1 MKSQLSLNELAQKL
15 TDQKSLKKDYVVE
28 SNNLRFY
35 SNGSNQL
42 HLNGKNKMGEEIDQ
56 VYDVNDVALNQ
67 ITTKVGI
74 SKKYADKM
82 LDGHKSLFNDNV
94 NYWFENT
101 PKPQMIRTL
110 DNQVRAVLSDKY
122 KRVDNDMIAEQVLPI
137 LLDKEYD
144 IKSCAITDTKMYI
157 KASLPSL
164 QREVNKGD
172 VVESGV
178 IISNSEVGHGAVNV
192 SPFIHRL
199 VCMNGMVV
207 NTSKLNSRH
216 LTSSQSTIDGVWS
229 ILSDEAKEL
238 DSQALLAKVR
248 DVVASTSDE
257 MRFEEQV
264 QMMSNASQIKI
275 KRPKKV
281 IELLEN
287 KFDLTKNEG
296 ESILENLINRDD
308 KQPMSNLW
316 SVVNSITAL
325 GNTMDDYD
333 RGTKMQEIGGRLL
346 TMPELVAA

>member
-1 MKSQLSLNELAQKL
+1 
-15 TDQKSLKKDYVVE
+15 
-28 SNNLRFY
+28 
-35 SNGSNQL
+35 
-42 HLNGKNKMGEEIDQ
+42 
-56 VYDVNDVALNQ
+56 
-67 ITTKVGI
+67 
-74 SKKYADKM
+74 
-82 LDGHKSLFNDNV
+82 
-94 NYWFENT
+94 
-101 PKPQMIRTL
+101 MIRTL
-110 DNQVRAVLSDKY
+110 GGTVRAVLSDKF

-178 IISNSEVGHGAVNV
+178 IISNSEVGYGAVNV

-199 VCMNGMVV
+199 VCLNGMVM
-207 NTSKLNSRH
+207 NDSKLQSRH
-216 LTSSQSTIDGVWS
+216 LTSSQATIDGVYEV
-229 ILSDEAKEL
+229 LSDEAKEL
-238 DSQALLAKVR
+238 DSKALLTKVR

-264 QMMSNASQIKI
+264 QMMNDASQIKI

-296 ESILENLINRDD
+296 ESILDNLVNNRDD
-308 KQPMSNLW
+308 NQKFANIW
-316 SVVNSITAL
+316 TVVNSITAL